1 MSVKISNNTAGIK
14 ISTVKTATVNSDLS
28 KSQTQ
33 HKSWEFFKNIQGI
46 VTDFL
51 NKQINIPSTAFT
63 PNFVLPTKE
72 IFSKIALTISIFTQL
87 KQKMEMVGEVF
98 SGDSTKTITYKRK
111 QYVKR
116 QLNLKLGRW

>member
-1 MSVKISNNTAGIK
+1 MSVRISNNTAGIK
-14 ISTVKTATVNSDLS
+14 VNNVKSETVNSNVS

-63 PNFVLPTKE
+63 PNFVLPTKDAFAKISMVIG
-72 IFSKIALTISIFTQL
+72 IFNQL
-87 KQKMEMVGEVF
+87 KTRLSMVGEVI
-98 SGDSTKTITYKRK
+98 SGSDNTISSQRK
-111 QYVKR
+111 QYIIREINK
-116 QLNLKLGRW
+116 NLGRW

>member
-1 MSVKISNNTAGIK
+1 MSVRISNNTAGIK
-14 ISTVKTATVNSDLS
+14 VNNVKSETVNSNVS

-63 PNFVLPTKE
+63 PNFVLPTKDAFAKISMVIG
-72 IFSKIALTISIFTQL
+72 IFNQL
-87 KQKMEMVGEVF
+87 KTRLSMVGEVI
-98 SGDSTKTITYKRK
+98 SGSDNTILSQRK
-111 QYVKR
+111 QYVIREINK
-116 QLNLKLGRW
+116 NLGRW

>member
-1 MSVKISNNTAGIK
+1 MSVRISNNTAGIK
-14 ISTVKTATVNSDLS
+14 VNNVKSETVNSNVS

-63 PNFVLPTKE
+63 PNFVLPTKDAFAKISMVIG
-72 IFSKIALTISIFTQL
+72 IFNQL
-87 KQKMEMVGEVF
+87 KTRLSMVGEVI
-98 SGDSTKTITYKRK
+98 SGSDNTISSQRK
-111 QYVKR
+111 QYVIREINK
-116 QLNLKLGRW
+116 NLGRW

>member
-1 MSVKISNNTAGIK
+1 MSVRISNNTAGIK
-14 ISTVKTATVNSDLS
+14 VNNVKSETVNSNVS

-63 PNFVLPTKE
+63 PNFVLPTKDAFAKISMVIG
-72 IFSKIALTISIFTQL
+72 IFNQL
-87 KQKMEMVGEVF
+87 KIRLSMVGEVI
-98 SGDSTKTITYKRK
+98 SGSDNTISSQRK
-111 QYVKR
+111 QYVIREINK
-116 QLNLKLGRW
+116 NLGRW

>member
-1 MSVKISNNTAGIK
+1 MSVRISNNTAGIK
-14 ISTVKTATVNSDLS
+14 VNNVKSETVNSNVS

-63 PNFVLPTKE
+63 PNFVLPTKDAFTKISMVIG
-72 IFSKIALTISIFTQL
+72 IFNQL
-87 KQKMEMVGEVF
+87 KTRLSMVGEVI
-98 SGDSTKTITYKRK
+98 SGSDNTISSQRK
-111 QYVKR
+111 QYVIREINK
-116 QLNLKLGRW
+116 NLGRW

>member
-1 MSVKISNNTAGIK
+1 MSVRISNNTAGIK
-14 ISTVKTATVNSDLS
+14 VNNIKSETVNSNVS

-63 PNFVLPTKE
+63 PNFVLPTKDAFAKISMVIG
-72 IFSKIALTISIFTQL
+72 IFNQL
-87 KQKMEMVGEVF
+87 KTRLSMVGEVI
-98 SGDSTKTITYKRK
+98 SGSDNTISSQRK
-111 QYVKR
+111 QYVIREINK
-116 QLNLKLGRW
+116 NLGRW

>member
-1 MSVKISNNTAGIK
+1 MSVRISNNTAGIK
-14 ISTVKTATVNSDLS
+14 VNNVKSETVNSNVS

-63 PNFVLPTKE
+63 PNFVLPTKDAFTKISMVIG
-72 IFSKIALTISIFTQL
+72 IFNQL
-87 KQKMEMVGEVF
+87 KTRLSMVGEVI
-98 SGDSTKTITYKRK
+98 SGSDNTISSQRK
-111 QYVKR
+111 QYIIREINK
-116 QLNLKLGRW
+116 NLGRW

>member
-1 MSVKISNNTAGIK
+1 MSVRISNNTAGIK
-14 ISTVKTATVNSDLS
+14 VNNVKSEKVNSNVS

-63 PNFVLPTKE
+63 PNFVLPTKDAFAKISMVIG
-72 IFSKIALTISIFTQL
+72 IFNQL
-87 KQKMEMVGEVF
+87 KTRLSMVGEVI
-98 SGDSTKTITYKRK
+98 SGSDNTILSQRK
-111 QYVKR
+111 QYVIREINK
-116 QLNLKLGRW
+116 NLGRW